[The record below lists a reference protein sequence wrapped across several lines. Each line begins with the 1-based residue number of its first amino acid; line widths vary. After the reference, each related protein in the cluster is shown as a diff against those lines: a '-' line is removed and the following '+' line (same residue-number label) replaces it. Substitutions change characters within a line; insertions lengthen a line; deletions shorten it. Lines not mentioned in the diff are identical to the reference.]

1 MTVTPPSSIPIAFDY
16 TSKDYFAIREEL
28 VQRIQD
34 RVPNW
39 TGTDPAD
46 FGVALV
52 EAFAYMGDL
61 LSYYIDRTANEAFL
75 TTATQRESVL
85 NIAQTYGYVPA
96 GYRAATVELEFSNSS
111 ASSLTIPEGT
121 VISGEVIVGDTV
133 KTIYFTTGASAVV
146 PAKVGAVSGTETVTA
161 NHGRSVTLVSDDAT
175 SNGEKIGT
183 STGEP
188 GMEFELGETPVADG
202 TIELYVQDGDI
213 FTKWTQ
219 VQHIIDFGP
228 TDQVFTVTT
237 NEDNIVTVKFGD
249 GVSGVVPTIYAEIRA
264 KYIVGGGVEG
274 NVSAD
279 TLTTIDYLPGLSEVQ
294 VSAIQSAITV
304 TNNDVAFG
312 GADPEETDQ
321 IRVAAALALRAN
333 NRAVTL
339 QDYADLSL
347 AVTGVGKANAQASV
361 WTSVTVYIAPT
372 RNTTDADASPG
383 LDSLGNP
390 TIEWTTLQSN
400 VQTYLSDKILLGT
413 SVTISPPV
421 YVDIIVS
428 VDYTKL
434 NQYTTAEVEAAIKN
448 TLLTDFGYTG
458 IDFEETLY
466 PQDIEFSVLQ
476 VPGVKTAKVTL
487 FYKQGGS
494 AILNA
499 SLSAGKSEIFR
510 LKESNINLV

>member
-28 VQRIQD
+28 IQRIQD

-52 EAFAYMGDL
+52 EAFSYMGDL

-85 NIAQTYGYVPA
+85 NIAQTYGYIPA
-96 GYRAATVELEFSNSS
+96 GHRTATVELEFSNSS
-111 ASSLTIPEGT
+111 GSSVTIPAGT
-121 VISGEVIVGDTV
+121 VVYGEIVVGDTV
-133 KTIYFTTGASAVV
+133 QTIYFTTGADAVV
-146 PAKVGAVSGTETVTA
+146 PAQAGAVPGTETVTA
-161 NHGRSVTLVSDDAT
+161 THGRPVTLVSDNAT
-175 SNGEKIGT
+175 TNGELIGT

-202 TIELYVQDGDI
+202 SIELYVQDGDL

-219 VQHIIDFGP
+219 VQHIIDYGP
-228 TDQVFTVTT
+228 TDQVFTASTDE
-237 NEDNIVTVKFGD
+237 NNIVTVKFGD
-249 GVSGVVPTIYAEIRA
+249 GVSGVIPTIYAEIRA
-264 KYIVGGGVEG
+264 KYTVGGGVEG
-274 NVSAD
+274 NVDAD
-279 TLTTIDYLPGLSEVQ
+279 ALTTLDYLPGLSELQ
-294 VSAIQSAITV
+294 VSAIKSAITL
-304 TNNDVAFG
+304 TNPAVAVG

-347 AVTGVGKANAQASV
+347 SVTGVGKANAEAAV

-372 RNTTDADASPG
+372 RNTTDSDESPG
-383 LDSLGNP
+383 LDSLGA
-390 TIEWTTLQSN
+390 TTAEWDTLQTDVEN
-400 VQTYLSDKILLGT
+400 YLADKILLGT
-413 SVTISPPV
+413 TVTISPPV
-421 YVDIIVS
+421 YVDFIVS
-428 VDYTKL
+428 IDYTKL
-434 NQYTTAEVEAAIKN
+434 DQYTATEVEAAIKN
-448 TLLTDFGYTG
+448 RLLTDFGYTG
-458 IDFEETLY
+458 IDFQETLY

-476 VPGVKTAKVTL
+476 VPGVKTAKVTS
-487 FYKQGGS
+487 FYKSGGS
-494 AILNA
+494 VALNTSIVA
-499 SLSAGKSEIFR
+499 AVDEIFR
-510 LKESNINLV
+510 LKESNINLT